1 MKRTHEELSR
11 SGKQTVNGLEIGG
24 RWSDEAR

>member
-1 MKRTHEELSR
+1 MKRTHEELSCA
-11 SGKQTVNGLEIGG
+11 GKQTVSGLEIGG